1 MRYFITIILLILSS
15 ALFAEDPV
23 VKNVR
28 FEQRTDGS
36 LIVDI
41 YYDVIAPEGTPLNVF
56 FEASDDNGQT
66 WDLHCESLLGEQGRN
81 VTPGRN
87 RHTYWDFFEDNPWV
101 SGDDYRIRVTAY
113 EAAEGFI
120 ITEDTT
126 LVEDIEVPPGA
137 QFAIKINASNVTLD
151 LGGHTISGSI
161 FSGSIEVAENLNN
174 ITIRNGTLEGFLG
187 AVSLC
192 KCDSVTF
199 ENLTI
204 RNLDITDPNIFV
216 IGIGLSES
224 EGSVIKDIYFEF
236 PSVAHKEAI
245 VLDRTDAAVSN
256 IEMHGGSVG
265 VDFGGIGCSESK
277 GSLRN
282 SKFYDLNMEAALVQ
296 TCNGV
301 EITDNLIV
309 RNVKGIITEGF
320 EPSSSTG
327 LVIKRNIIRDGGLGI
342 FLAGSDNSIITDNL
356 IINNRQE
363 GISIYPS
370 IYEDIFYST
379 SNIVSD
385 NIVVGNTIDL
395 SHHENCL
402 GNTWE
407 RNVSETKQGEEIP
420 DYVAEKPATAREFLA
435 KVDSAAAEIT
445 SDAQLLKTNTF
456 KCDTTGNA
464 MRWLYIYGSAA
475 EQKKYEIWLVDGQII
490 TLDTISRQT
499 EIYDDNLPLPE
510 TWIDSDSA
518 MVIAEEM
525 GGKGFRERH
534 EIENIFMDLTNT
546 WGLNWNVFYAAED
559 TVLNIYFDASM

>member
-1 MRYFITIILLILSS
+1 
-15 ALFAEDPV
+15 
-23 VKNVR
+23 
-28 FEQRTDGS
+28 
-36 LIVDI
+36 VDI

-81 VTPGRN
+81 VTPGID
-87 RHTYWDFFEDNPWV
+87 RHAYWDFFEDNPWV

-113 EAAEGFI
+113 EATEGFI

-137 QFAIKINASNVTLD
+137 QFAIKINSSNVTLD

-187 AVSLC
+187 AISLI
-192 KCDSVTF
+192 KCDSVTI

-204 RNLDITDPNIFV
+204 RNMDISNPDIFV
-216 IGIGLSES
+216 VGIGIQES
-224 EGSVIKDIYFEF
+224 KGSIIRDIDFEF
-236 PSVAHKEAI
+236 FSVAHKEAI
-245 VLDRTDAAVSN
+245 ILDRTDTEVYN

-265 VDFGGIGCSESK
+265 VNFGGTCGQDSK
-277 GSLRN
+277 GTLRN
-282 SKFYDLNMEAALVQ
+282 SKFYDLNMNMALVQ
-296 TCNGV
+296 CSKGV
-301 EITDNLIV
+301 EITDNLVVRSEAGIV
-309 RNVKGIITEGF
+309 AEGYDA
-320 EPSSSTG
+320 SSVTG
-327 LVIKRNIIRDGGLGI
+327 LLIQRNEIRDCETGI
-342 FLAGSDNSIITDNL
+342 DFIGANNSIIADNF
-356 IINNRQE
+356 IINNGRW
-363 GISIYPS
+363 GITINPS
-370 IYEDIFYST
+370 AFEDVYYST
-379 SNIVSD
+379 GNVVTD
-385 NIVVGNTIDL
+385 NVVVGSLTDL
-395 SHHENCL
+395 AHHEDCI

-407 RNVSETKQGEEIP
+407 NNVYEMKQGAEIP
-420 DYVAEKPATAREFLA
+420 DHIPDNPLTARERLNT
-435 KVDSAAAEIT
+435 VDSVATEIAP
-445 SDAQLLKTNTF
+445 DAHLLKTNTF

-464 MRWLYIYGSAA
+464 LRWLYIYGSVA
-475 EQKKYEIWLVDGQII
+475 EQRKYEIWLVDGQII
-490 TLDTISRQT
+490 TMDTISRQT

-518 MVIAEEM
+518 MVIAEKM

-559 TVLNIYFDASM
+559 TVLNVYFDASM